1 MTEVFRVE
9 FLEDLSFDSMTVSDY
24 ENATGVKLAQVQ
36 NQAVQNV
43 AQVAPPEEKG
53 AGSYCLSSLEMP

>member
-1 MTEVFRVE
+1 MTEVFCVE

-36 NQAVQNV
+36 DQALQKV

-53 AGSYCLSSLEMP
+53 AVAVIVYQA